1 MANYLIISS
10 DDPFETRRVERM
22 RELAVALARRGGAVS
37 VYLAQNAVLGARR
50 ASKARS
56 CAALLTECID
66 VLADDFSLRERG
78 IGSKALL
85 PGVKVASLDLVVT
98 RMAHGWKTLWS

>member
-10 DDPFETRRVERM
+10 DDPFETQRATRM
-22 RELAVALARRGGAVS
+22 RELAVSLARRGATVS

-50 ASKARS
+50 ASRAKD
-56 CAALLTECID
+56 CEALLGERVD

-78 IGSKALL
+78 IAPQALL
-85 PGVKVASLDLVVT
+85 PGVKVSSLETVVL
-98 RMAHGWKTLWS
+98 RMAHGWKTLWN

>member
-1 MANYLIISS
+1 MANYLIIASE
-10 DDPFETRRVERM
+10 DPFESRRAERM
-22 RELAVALARRGGAVS
+22 RELAVSLARRGGSVS

-50 ASKARS
+50 AGKAKA

-78 IGSKALL
+78 IAPKALL
-85 PGVKVASLDLVVT
+85 PGVKIASLDVVVA
-98 RMAHGWKTLWS
+98 RLAHGWKTFWS